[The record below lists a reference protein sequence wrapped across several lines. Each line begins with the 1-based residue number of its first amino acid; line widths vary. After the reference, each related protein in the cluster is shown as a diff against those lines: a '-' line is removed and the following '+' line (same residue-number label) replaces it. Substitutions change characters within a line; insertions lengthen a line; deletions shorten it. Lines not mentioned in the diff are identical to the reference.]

1 MLRAGAKNALREKGS
16 LLQTL
21 SRPVFPETVALITI
35 CVADM
40 ASTLWAVRMGKAAES
55 NPVLST
61 SLATSNAAFIALK
74 TALCL
79 GPVILLELIGRYK
92 PEMVRHA
99 IRACLFGYL
108 CIYVFGMIAV
118 RVFHQ

>member
-1 MLRAGAKNALREKGS
+1 LGAKTALKEKGS
-16 LLQTL
+16 LIQTF
-21 SRPVFPETVALITI
+21 SRPVFPETVMLIAI
-35 CVADM
+35 CIADM

-55 NPVLST
+55 NPVLAT
-61 SLATSNAAFIALK
+61 SLATSNAAFVALK

-92 PEMVRHA
+92 PSLVRNA
-99 IRACLFGYL
+99 IRSCLFGYI
-108 CIYVFGMIAV
+108 CIYVFGIIAV